1 MDLHPVVRNLAA
13 AQRLSHMDIIKK
25 ISERTGSDEQA
36 LSIGLV
42 AVGLSVSGA
51 LLFATFV

>member
-1 MDLHPVVRNLAA
+1 
-13 AQRLSHMDIIKK
+13 MDIIKK